1 MILKDFGRDR
11 CVFEGFGRLS
21 EDVVGRAK
29 LTFRSLSFTFVR
41 CVFQGLEAWARLCFL
56 SFLSAEHN
64 FLDLVMLLPNFLE
77 LDAAS

>member
-41 CVFQGLEAWARLCFL
+41 FRAVCFSRLGSLGASVFPQFSLCGAQF
-56 SFLSAEHN
+56 S
-64 FLDLVMLLPNFLE
+64 
-77 LDAAS
+77 